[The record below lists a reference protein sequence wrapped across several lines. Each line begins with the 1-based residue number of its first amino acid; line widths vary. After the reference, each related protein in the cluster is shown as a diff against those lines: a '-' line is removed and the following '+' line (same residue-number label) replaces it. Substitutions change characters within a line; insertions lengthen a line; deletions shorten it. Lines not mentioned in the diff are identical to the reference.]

1 MTFIEQFL
9 CRNDPRD
16 NQEIWQ
22 MPEGKKI
29 QFQPRLVVLV
39 VILLIPMTLTATLG
53 TISFSTS
60 DGTAIT
66 SFWPAAAF
74 QIVFTIWFG
83 IYGLLAGVIG
93 PMFGYWLIGDSA
105 FQFLPA
111 NIIQC
116 AVAGFCFRYFKL
128 DPRIKSKRDW
138 YGLIFI
144 ACILAHVLGAGA
156 GLIDSYLRN
165 PELAAANSGLSFWLG
180 KYATWIAGNTL
191 PSIVLAPM
199 LLKAL
204 SPMMIRG
211 PLFCQGFFGCANF
224 FPEHHRMHLRDMP
237 MQAKLM
243 MLTMGVGIF
252 PLSIIAGFTVLDMVK
267 SADEMT
273 AKSTQLLVHEIR
285 MEIERHELLLRMWS
299 AQLNDPQLTQADR
312 QQLLDQ
318 WNRMPETFTDLEISD
333 LQELQ
338 RTAPKEIMDTF
349 QDIGIMFFVQNASVK
364 PFANDYLRAMIKLSY
379 APDKVLTGL
388 THWYQDSPLTQNH
401 DSTVTAGMIVMDR
414 QSLGEYRRVPPELE
428 DWIIPEKQ
436 TNDLEYYN
444 IEHAG
449 QQWHV
454 ADVYLDRL
462 GWRFIRLTSSKEGLR
477 AILTTV
483 PNPMALIINLA
494 IFGSFIIGG
503 KIASRISN
511 RVLTIAEHLCQ
522 SGGRPVAL
530 NIPIRGR
537 DELGYLAGT
546 LNRISQELADN
557 VHQLQ
562 VTTAEKERLEAEMN
576 LARQVQLSL
585 LPNSLP
591 QIQGYQFAA
600 VSHPA
605 REVGGDFYD
614 FIGEQNGHTIL
625 TIGDVVGK
633 GLRAAMFA
641 TETHGLLHAATL
653 MHKTDPAQILG
664 SINSAIVQTQLD
676 EINFVTM
683 FCGVLDTAQ
692 HRLHYASAGHN
703 PPLLIRHGDVHELQL
718 GGLPLAVVRQEQ
730 YPLFSETLS
739 EGDTVIM
746 YTDGVT
752 EAKNPA
758 DELYGVER
766 LTAIVQQHANRTAV
780 EIQQLIL
787 DSVTNFVD
795 DAPQTDDITLL
806 ILQKTWINS
815 G

>member
-1 MTFIEQFL
+1 MTMLKQFL
-9 CRNDPRD
+9 CRNDPRN

-22 MPEGKKI
+22 MPEGRTI

-53 TISFSTS
+53 TISFSNP

-93 PMFGYWLIGDSA
+93 PMLGNWLIGESA
-105 FQFLPA
+105 FQYIPA

-116 AVAGFCFRYFKL
+116 AVAGIAFRHLKL
-128 DPRIKSKRDW
+128 DPRLTSKRDW
-138 YGLIFI
+138 YGLILLG
-144 ACILAHVLGAGA
+144 CILAHILGAA
-156 GLIDSYLRN
+156 TGLFESYLRN
-165 PELAAANSGLSFWLG
+165 PELGAADGGFTFWLG

-191 PSIVLAPM
+191 PSIILAPM

-211 PLFCQGFFGCANF
+211 PLFCQSFFGCANF
-224 FPEHHRMHLRDMP
+224 FPGHHRMHLRDMP

-243 MLTMGVGIF
+243 MLTMGVGVL
-252 PLSIIAGFTVLDMVK
+252 PLSIIAGFTVRDMIK
-267 SADEMT
+267 SADQMA

-285 MEIERHELLLRMWS
+285 TEIERHELLLRMW
-299 AQLNDPQLTQADR
+299 AVQLDNPQLTQADR
-312 QQLLDQ
+312 QQLLDRWKQ
-318 WNRMPETFTDLEISD
+318 TPETFTDLEIID
-333 LQELQ
+333 LQDLQ
-338 RTAPKEIMDTF
+338 RTTAVEIMDTF
-349 QDIGIMFFVQNASVK
+349 QDVGIMFFAQTISEN
-364 PFANDYLRAMIKLSY
+364 PFANDYLRAMVKLSY
-379 APDKVLTGL
+379 DSDKVLTGL

-401 DSTVTAGMIVMDR
+401 DSTVTAGMIVIDR

-428 DWIIPEKQ
+428 DWIIPEKR

-449 QQWHV
+449 EQWHV

-477 AILTTV
+477 SILTTV
-483 PNPMALIINLA
+483 PNPTALIINLA

-503 KIASRISN
+503 IIASRISN

-522 SGGRPVAL
+522 SGGHPGAL
-530 NIPIRGR
+530 KIPIRGR
-537 DELGYLAGT
+537 DELGYLADT

-557 VHQLQ
+557 VQQLQ
-562 VTTAEKERLEAEMN
+562 VTTAEKERLQAEMK

-585 LPNSLP
+585 LPDSLP

-614 FIGEQNGHTIL
+614 FIGEQNGNTIL

-653 MHKTDPAQILG
+653 LHQTDPAQILA
-664 SINSAIVQTQLD
+664 SINSAIVETQL
-676 EINFVTM
+676 ETFNFVTM
-683 FCGVLDTAQ
+683 FCGILDIAR
-692 HRLHYASAGHN
+692 HRLLYASAGHN
-703 PPLLIRHGDVHELQL
+703 PPLLIRHGQARELQL
-718 GGLPLAVVRQEQ
+718 GGMPLAVLRNEQ
-730 YPLFSETLS
+730 YPLYSEILAP
-739 EGDTVIM
+739 GDTVIM

-758 DELYGVER
+758 DELYGTER
-766 LTAIVQQHANRTAV
+766 LTSIVQEHANRTA
-780 EIQQLIL
+780 EDIQQLIL

-795 DAPQTDDITLL
+795 DASQTDDITLL
-806 ILQKTWINS
+806 ILRRT
-815 G
+815 